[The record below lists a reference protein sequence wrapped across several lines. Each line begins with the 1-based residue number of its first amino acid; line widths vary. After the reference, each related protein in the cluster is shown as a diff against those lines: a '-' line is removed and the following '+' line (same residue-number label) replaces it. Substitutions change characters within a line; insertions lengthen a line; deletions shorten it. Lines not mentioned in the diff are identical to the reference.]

1 MILKNNKNFTFIAV
15 TILLATSFVINAQDF
30 KGRAVYEYKATYD
43 DMPNKETETA
53 EEFEKQRISNGVKE
67 LMEKQRTFIL
77 DFNKIESIYKEDES
91 LNQSVKLANGMV
103 MKMASSG
110 LGKKYKN
117 IKTKSQISEEEI
129 LTKMFL
135 VEENL
140 PTWNWVL
147 LNETKKIGDYF
158 CMKAR
163 AIIPVSEDKKKA
175 YEAKRKE
182 EENNKTNFLKSNEP
196 KESVVNVWYS
206 PEISVSHGPEEY
218 WGLPGLILEVND
230 GESVILCSKIILNSR
245 DVVEIKQPK
254 KGVKISREKFIEVE
268 KEKMQEIK
276 ERYKK
281 G

>member
-1 MILKNNKNFTFIAV
+1 MILKNNKNFTFIAI
-15 TILLATSFVINAQDF
+15 TILLTTSSVINAQDF

-43 DMPNKETETA
+43 DIPNKETETV

-175 YEAKRKE
+175 YEAKKKE

-196 KESVVNVWYS
+196 KESVINVWYS
-206 PEISVSHGPEEY
+206 PEISVSHGP
-218 WGLPGLILEVND
+218 
-230 GESVILCSKIILNSR
+230 
-245 DVVEIKQPK
+245 
-254 KGVKISREKFIEVE
+254 
-268 KEKMQEIK
+268 
-276 ERYKK
+276 
-281 G
+281 